1 MQVTPL
7 ELDALVDQRVK
18 KALEGE
24 VVFKEKDCPKYHYPI
39 SDWHPK
45 NRVGQSAWLTFNEIM
60 AVDPMQRPSA
70 RLLAQ
75 HCQKGGDVSGV
86 KAEVDAVY
94 LLAETL
100 YRNLDML
107 RGVFENLDK
116 RGLNIRF
123 G

>member
-1 MQVTPL
+1 
-7 ELDALVDQRVK
+7 
-18 KALEGE
+18 
-24 VVFKEKDCPKYHYPI
+24 
-39 SDWHPK
+39 
-45 NRVGQSAWLTFNEIM
+45 M

-75 HCQKGGDVSGV
+75 HSQEGGDVSGV